1 MTSGSRMPTWKE
13 RENNKRRERRR
24 RAIAAK
30 IYSGLRMYGNYKLPK
45 HCDNNEVLKALCNE
59 AGWTVEEDGTTY
71 RKGCRPVERMD
82 ILGGSTSASPCSSYQ
97 PSPCASYNP
106 SPASSSFPSPI
117 SSHYTT
123 SNLANNAAAD
133 ANSLIPW
140 LKNLSSSSSSTSSK
154 NNHPHSLYIHT
165 GSISAPVTPP
175 LSSPTART
183 PRKHSNNNN
192 NDWDDQS
199 AAGPS
204 SWGGQNYPFMPSSMP
219 SSTPQSPGRHGM
231 LPDSG
236 WLAGIQIPQSGPSS
250 PTFSLV
256 ARNPFGFKDEP
267 LSGAGSRMW
276 TPGQSGTCSP
286 AVFDQTA
293 DVPMADSC
301 MAAEFAFGSSNA
313 AARLVKPWE
322 GERIH
327 EELISDDL
335 ELTLG
340 NSKTSF
346 GADERKK
353 PRLVSSECVSGDA
366 GGVSSSSA
374 NSCDDG
380 KGSLWMG
387 RRQLS

>member
-1 MTSGSRMPTWKE
+1 MTSGTRMPTWKE

-71 RKGCRPVERMD
+71 RKGCKPAERMD
-82 ILGGSTSASPCSSYQ
+82 ILGGSASASPCSSYHQ
-97 PSPCASYNP
+97 SPCASYNP
-106 SPASSSFPSPI
+106 SPASSSFPSPV
-117 SSHYTT
+117 SSRYA
-123 SNLANNAAAD
+123 ANGNGNGNPD

-140 LKNLSSSSSSTSSK
+140 LRNLSSGSSSASPK
-154 NNHPHSLYIHT
+154 HPHHLFIHT

-183 PRKHSNNNN
+183 ARTR
-192 NDWDDQS
+192 NDWDDP
-199 AAGPS
+199 AAGQ
-204 SWGGQNYPFMPSSMP
+204 SWMGQNYSFLPSSMP
-219 SSTPQSPGRHGM
+219 SSTPPSPGRQV

-236 WLAGIQIPQSGPSS
+236 WLAGIQTPLSGPSS

-256 ARNPFGFKDEP
+256 SRNPFGFKEEA

-286 AVFDQTA
+286 AVPAGMDQTA
-293 DVPMADSC
+293 DVPMSDS
-301 MAAEFAFGSSNA
+301 MAAEFAFGSNA
-313 AARLVKPWE
+313 VGLVKPWE

-327 EELISDDL
+327 EECVSDDL

-340 NSKTSF
+340 NSNT
-346 GADERKK
+346 R
-353 PRLVSSECVSGDA
+353 
-366 GGVSSSSA
+366 
-374 NSCDDG
+374 
-380 KGSLWMG
+380 
-387 RRQLS
+387 